1 MYKALDVSHIPGH
14 LQYLINDIF
23 LGHVTET
30 FQNYASESGL
40 SKVAGQPHDQTQLTA
55 WLDFLFDSS
64 LEIKMAKSTTNS
76 INNTAYF
83 KTVWQPWDILHGH
96 S

>member
-23 LGHVTET
+23 LVHVTET
-30 FQNYASESGL
+30 FQNYARESGL

-55 WLDFLFDSS
+55 
-64 LEIKMAKSTTNS
+64 
-76 INNTAYF
+76 
-83 KTVWQPWDILHGH
+83 
-96 S
+96 

>member
-23 LGHVTET
+23 SGHVTET
-30 FQNYASESGL
+30 FQNYARESGL

-55 WLDFLFDSS
+55 
-64 LEIKMAKSTTNS
+64 
-76 INNTAYF
+76 
-83 KTVWQPWDILHGH
+83 
-96 S
+96 